1 MYSAFQARSIQRLD
15 FLTTFADASP
25 DGPPGE
31 YSVTYRCQYT
41 YNQLDTNPTGNLVQI
56 PVRACARAR
65 PGPAQLSARAHQ
77 PPPAGQHRIGSCML
91 RDTQT
96 QKNE

>member
-65 PGPAQLSARAHQ
+65 PCPAQLSARAHQ
-77 PPPAGQHRIGSCML
+77 PPPAGQQRMVLHVARHS
-91 RDTQT
+91 DQE
-96 QKNE
+96 K